1 MKPLQDRIAVVAGAT
16 RGAGRGIARAL
27 GEAGATVYCTGRSVR
42 GSPAT
47 GTRPETIEETAEL
60 VTAAGGVGIPVR
72 TDHTVEDEVRA
83 LFERVR
89 AEQGRLDVLVN
100 DVWGGDELMEWGKP
114 FWESDVG
121 KGLLMQERAVWS
133 HVITA
138 RHGVPLMVERGS
150 GLVVEITDGD
160 SLRYRGS
167 VFYDLAKT
175 SAIRLASALAYELRP
190 HGVAALAVTPGF
202 LRSEAMLEGFGVTEE
217 NWCDAAARDPF
228 FAESETPL
236 YVGRAVAA
244 LAADPQV
251 WKKSGGAYA
260 SWTLADEYGFT
271 DADGRRPHW
280 GRFFAPR
287 LDARWAELVKL
298 TRAEIQA
305 RGADP
310 GAVLQP
316 DREQQTLRIRTQ
328 GPGPEWV
335 SIPVND
341 VDGVHGDLQ
350 QLASL
355 VASRAVPAAT

>member
-47 GTRPETIEETAEL
+47 GTRPETIEETAEM
-60 VTAAGGVGIPVR
+60 VTAAGGVGIAVR

-114 FWESDVG
+114 FWESDVR

-167 VFYDLAKT
+167 LFYDLAKT
-175 SAIRLASALAYELRP
+175 SAIRLATALAYELRP
-190 HGVAALAVTPGF
+190 HGVVALAVTPGF
-202 LRSEAMLEGFGVTEE
+202 LRSEAMLDGFGVTEA
-217 NWCDAAARDPF
+217 NWRDAAAKDPF

-260 SWTLADEYGFT
+260 SWTLSDEYGFA

-287 LDARWAELVKL
+287 LDARWAELVEL
-298 TRAEIQA
+298 TRTELRA

-310 GAVLQP
+310 DAVLRP
-316 DREQQTLRIRTQ
+316 DREEQTLSIRTP
-328 GPGPEWV
+328 GPGAEWV
-335 SIPVND
+335 AFPVND
-341 VDGVHGDLQ
+341 VDGVHG
-350 QLASL
+350 SL
-355 VASRAVPAAT
+355 EEIAKMVAGRVPAGG